1 MRVLH
6 PNEYNNYINLIN
18 DCNCF
23 YNLMTNDILIIAFT
37 RDEYHNQLKLNN
49 TPPNEVI
56 PIGDGVY
63 LRKKD
68 KKKYLKITTKIKEWK
83 TEFLKNIN
91 NLYGAYEYEII
102 NQEIYYSGGDQDNI
116 LNPLLKSI
124 GKTQKDLTKTQKKEI
139 TKINTN
145 YYNHMNK
152 YGI

>member
-6 PNEYNNYINLIN
+6 PNEYNNYITLIN

-23 YNLMTNDILIIAFT
+23 YNLMTNDILIIALT
-37 RDEYHNQLKLNN
+37 KEDYKNQLKLNN
-49 TPPNEVI
+49 VTPNEI
-56 PIGDGVY
+56 ILIMEGVY

-68 KKKYLKITTKIKEWK
+68 KNKYLKIIGKIKKWK

-102 NQEIYYSGGDQDNI
+102 NQEIYYSGVDQDNI
-116 LNPLLKSI
+116 LNPLLKII

-139 TKINTN
+139 KKITNN
-145 YYNHMNK
+145 YYNYMIKN
-152 YGI
+152 GV